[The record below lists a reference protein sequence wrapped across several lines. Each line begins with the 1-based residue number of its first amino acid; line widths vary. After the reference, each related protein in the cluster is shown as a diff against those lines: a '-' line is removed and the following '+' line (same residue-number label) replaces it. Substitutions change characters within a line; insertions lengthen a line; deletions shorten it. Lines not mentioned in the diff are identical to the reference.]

1 MRSVKGKVK
10 NSYRPHKLLYY
21 TILDAICLVML
32 LDHFKLSD
40 FEENIPFPVDFQ
52 DISNQQK
59 INWLNNICGIIIKK
73 FFFENEDDM
82 CASLREVLENPNH
95 PENYWTANMENDRV
109 KYHFCEKS
117 YMYTGSLKSHE
128 SNVHHVKIEKEKTRS
143 KPIQTDQL
151 YDYILMLFKLVM
163 LHRNLDTAVD
173 MGDGE
178 RCVRST
184 KYELPIYNKTGKTKY
199 TIGSIHLTA
208 LTSGVLPAEQSE
220 RLITNRFVNV
230 QGGRNNN
237 IALDEYLEML
247 NRDSKVACSG
257 HQTKESII
265 KHSQEYPILIN
276 FVKHYDVINRCRVR
290 KGFHHLPSYL
300 GDVKKVA
307 KV

>member
-1 MRSVKGKVK
+1 
-10 NSYRPHKLLYY
+10 
-21 TILDAICLVML
+21 
-32 LDHFKLSD
+32 
-40 FEENIPFPVDFQ
+40 
-52 DISNQQK
+52 
-59 INWLNNICGIIIKK
+59 
-73 FFFENEDDM
+73 
-82 CASLREVLENPNH
+82 
-95 PENYWTANMENDRV
+95 
-109 KYHFCEKS
+109 
-117 YMYTGSLKSHE
+117 
-128 SNVHHVKIEKEKTRS
+128 
-143 KPIQTDQL
+143 
-151 YDYILMLFKLVM
+151 
-163 LHRNLDTAVD
+163 
-173 MGDGE
+173 
-178 RCVRST
+178 
-184 KYELPIYNKTGKTKY
+184 
-199 TIGSIHLTA
+199 LTA

-307 KV
+307 KVLLEKDVLTQKTKRELKCKTLCHDRNPYENTVSGLATMIHRHRPSVPVRRLRNVHI